1 MPDPHPS
8 PKYLRDTKKRRGT
21 EKLKKRVDWPRS
33 KEEYMHHSSLD
44 GGKGL
49 FVALILVC
57 AFSAAPST
65 AAEIFKC
72 VAKDG
77 IALYQNFPC
86 NIDSIGSVASNSPS
100 SPPADT
106 SMKKSNIPLVKV
118 TTAPQSGGANEPR
131 VGMSADEVKT
141 LWGAPEEM
149 VADEPATGGRVSNWR
164 YAGGRSVQFDNKHR
178 VLAVQR

>member
-1 MPDPHPS
+1 M
-8 PKYLRDTKKRRGT
+8 
-21 EKLKKRVDWPRS
+21 
-33 KEEYMHHSSLD
+33 
-44 GGKGL
+44 
-49 FVALILVC
+49 LILAC

-86 NIDSIGSVASNSPS
+86 HIDSIGSVASTPPS
-100 SPPADT
+100 LTGADS
-106 SMKKSNIPLVKV
+106 SMKKSNTPLVKA
-118 TTAPQSGGANEPR
+118 APQSGELR

-141 LWGAPEEM
+141 LWGEPEEM
-149 VADEPATGGRVSNWR
+149 VSDEPAKGGRVSNWR